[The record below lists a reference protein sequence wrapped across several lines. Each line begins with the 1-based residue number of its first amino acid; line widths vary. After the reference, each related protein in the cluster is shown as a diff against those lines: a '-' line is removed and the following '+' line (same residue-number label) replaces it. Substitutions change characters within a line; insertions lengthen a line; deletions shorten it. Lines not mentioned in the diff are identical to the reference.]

1 MNARLTKYLHARKL
15 PYTSGLR
22 HGMAKPKHAEHDL
35 EDAIVIVAMVFA
47 VVGCVIWVA
56 VDIAPWLRDKP
67 VVCQMATTLG
77 VAR

>member
-1 MNARLTKYLHARKL
+1 MNARLTKYLQSRKL
-15 PYTSGLR
+15 PYTSAR

-56 VDIAPWLRDKP
+56 MDIAPWLRDKP
-67 VVCQMATTLG
+67 VVFQMATTLE
-77 VAR
+77 VRK